1 MKYFSLFCI
10 SILLL
15 SCSTNASTETEVAP
29 SKGTLYLQSY
39 IVGGLRI
46 GWLWLGDDGT
56 FVRDPKFGVD
66 PVNTAME
73 KEHNAASA
81 GTYTKNGKIIAVTYY
96 SGKKENWAM
105 EYDNGKLNTI
115 DGWFVEAQ
123 KGLPANYKLEGKFS
137 ANFHIG
143 YVSKQQTYTFNN
155 DGTLTLTGQATVNT
169 GVGGGTATA
178 GAEKGTYVI
187 KGNTMT
193 IKMANGDNSIAVIG
207 FLPGTKP
214 AIIINNA
221 MFK

>member
-1 MKYFSLFCI
+1 MKFFGLFCI

-15 SCSTNASTETEVAP
+15 SCSSSASTEPAP
-29 SKGTLYLQSY
+29 SSGTLYLQSY

-73 KEHNAASA
+73 KEHNASNA
-81 GTYTKNGKIIAVTYY
+81 GTYSKNGSVIAVTYY
-96 SGKKENWAM
+96 TGKKENWAM
-105 EYDNGKLNTI
+105 DYDKGKLNTI
-115 DGWFVEAQ
+115 DGWFVAPQ
-123 KGLPANYKLEGKFS
+123 TGLPANYKLEGKFS
-137 ANFHIG
+137 ANFQIG
-143 YVSKQQTYTFNN
+143 YISKQQTYTFNN

-169 GVGGGTATA
+169 GATGATA
-178 GAEKGTYVI
+178 SGGAQKGTYVI
-187 KGNTMT
+187 KGNTMN

-207 FLPGTKP
+207 FLPGAKP